1 AARVGRRAAAPAR
14 RAPAVQPGPRP
25 VGQAAGGARPAL
37 LALGSVGPA
46 LGPRP
51 VGGRGP
57 PADEADAGGRRRPR
71 AGPLQPPGRPT
82 PATGGILSLA
92 ARSGAEDIDAAV
104 AAAEAA
110 QPLWAAR
117 TVEERGRVLRRVAQ
131 LLERDLE
138 QVAQV
143 VAEET
148 GKSPK
153 DARAETT
160 GAIELG
166 YFIAGEGR
174 RFYGRT
180 MPSAV
185 PNRQA
190 MTLRQPLGV
199 AGLII

>member
-82 PATGGILSLA
+82 PA
-92 ARSGAEDIDAAV
+92 R
-104 AAAEAA
+104 
-110 QPLWAAR
+110 
-117 TVEERGRVLRRVAQ
+117 
-131 LLERDLE
+131 
-138 QVAQV
+138 
-143 VAEET
+143 
-148 GKSPK
+148 
-153 DARAETT
+153 
-160 GAIELG
+160 
-166 YFIAGEGR
+166 
-174 RFYGRT
+174 
-180 MPSAV
+180 
-185 PNRQA
+185 
-190 MTLRQPLGV
+190 
-199 AGLII
+199 AGLGWPGADRRASIRALLADPPS